1 MLWVHFSYRNVQTV
15 LYALTDLKNKTHS
28 PKVIEEIKNTREK
41 IDEAIAKAGGVVK
54 YHEQGQAEEQ
64 EERGNE
70 RIKEL
75 VGIYQN
81 LVW

>member
-15 LYALTDLKNKTHS
+15 LYALTDLKHKTNS
-28 PKVIEEIKNTREK
+28 PKVIEEVSDVRDKF
-41 IDEAIAKAGGVVK
+41 DVAIEKAGGVVK
-54 YHEQGQAEEQ
+54 YHERGQVEEQ
-64 EERGNE
+64 REWENK